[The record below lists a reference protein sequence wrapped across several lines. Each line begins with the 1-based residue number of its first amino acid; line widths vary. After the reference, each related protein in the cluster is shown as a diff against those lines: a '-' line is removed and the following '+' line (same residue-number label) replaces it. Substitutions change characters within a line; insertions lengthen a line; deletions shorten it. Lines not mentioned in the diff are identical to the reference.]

1 MIFVIGGSFNNKLEF
16 VLEKFNLSL
25 DDVYE
30 SNGLKNYRG
39 ERIINNFHEIVK
51 ELSLNGKT
59 LEEIIEIVDDL
70 LEKKDLIIISDEI
83 GYGIV
88 PIKKEDR
95 LFREL
100 NGRVSCYI
108 AKKAEQVFRVMY
120 GIGNSIKGE

>member
-30 SNGLKNYRG
+30 SNELDNYRG

-51 ELSLNGKT
+51 GLSLEGRS
-59 LEEIIEIVDDL
+59 LEEIMKSVDEL
-70 LEKKDLIIISDEI
+70 LKREDLIIISDEI

-108 AKKAEQVFRVMY
+108 ANKSDEVFRVMY
-120 GIGNSIKGE
+120 GIGNRIKGE

>member
-30 SNGLKNYRG
+30 SNELKNYRG

-51 ELSLNGKT
+51 GLSLEGRS
-59 LEEIIEIVDDL
+59 LEEIMKSVDEL
-70 LEKKDLIIISDEI
+70 LKREDLIIISDEI

-108 AKKAEQVFRVMY
+108 ANKADEVFRVMY
-120 GIGNSIKGE
+120 GIGNRIKGE

>member
-30 SNGLKNYRG
+30 SNELKNYRG

-51 ELSLNGKT
+51 VFSLEGRS
-59 LEEIIEIVDDL
+59 LEEIMKSVDEL
-70 LEKKDLIIISDEI
+70 LKREDLIIISDEI

-108 AKKAEQVFRVMY
+108 ANKADEVFRVMY
-120 GIGNSIKGE
+120 GIGNRIKGE

>member
-30 SNGLKNYRG
+30 SNELKNYRG

-51 ELSLNGKT
+51 GLSLEGRS
-59 LEEIIEIVDDL
+59 LEEIMKSVDEL
-70 LEKKDLIIISDEI
+70 LKREDLIIISDEI

-108 AKKAEQVFRVMY
+108 ANKSDEVFRVMY
-120 GIGNSIKGE
+120 GIGNRIKGE

>member
-16 VLEKFNLSL
+16 VLERFNLSI
-25 DDVYE
+25 DDVYN
-30 SNGLKNYRG
+30 SRSLDDYKG
-39 ERIINNFHEIVK
+39 ERVINNFHEIVK
-51 ELSLNGKT
+51 EFYLKEKS
-59 LEEIIEIVDDL
+59 LEEIIRVVDKL
-70 LEKKDLIIISDEI
+70 LKTEELIIICDEI

-108 AKKAEQVFRVMY
+108 AKRADEVFRVMY
-120 GIGNSIKGE
+120 GVGNRIKGE

>member
-16 VLEKFNLSL
+16 VLERFSLSL
-25 DDVYE
+25 EDVYDSKE
-30 SNGLKNYRG
+30 LNNYKG
-39 ERIINNFHEIVK
+39 ERVINNFHEVVK
-51 ELSLNGKT
+51 ELSLKGKT
-59 LEEIIEIVDDL
+59 LEEIIEVSDEL
-70 LEKKDLIIISDEI
+70 LEKEDLIIISDEI

-108 AKKAEQVFRVMY
+108 ANKADEVYRVMY
-120 GIGNSIKGE
+120 GIGNRIKGE

>member
-30 SNGLKNYRG
+30 SNELDNYRG

-51 ELSLNGKT
+51 GLSLEGRS
-59 LEEIIEIVDDL
+59 LEEIMKSVDEL
-70 LEKKDLIIISDEI
+70 LKREDLIIISDEI

-108 AKKAEQVFRVMY
+108 ANKADEVFRVMY
-120 GIGNSIKGE
+120 GIGNRIKGE

>member
-1 MIFVIGGSFNNKLEF
+1 MIFVIGGSFNNKLEI

-30 SNGLKNYRG
+30 SNELKNYRG

-51 ELSLNGKT
+51 VFSLEGRS
-59 LEEIIEIVDDL
+59 LEEIMKSVDEL
-70 LEKKDLIIISDEI
+70 LKREDLIIISDEI

-108 AKKAEQVFRVMY
+108 ANKADEVFRVMY
-120 GIGNSIKGE
+120 GIGNRIKGE